1 MVYTSSDETAS
12 PILAAGS
19 PFRRQ
24 VKIVATLGPAVS
36 EPDDLAAIIDTGV
49 DVARVNCAH
58 GTVEGRARQIEL
70 VREIA
75 ESRRRNIPILLDL
88 QGLKIRTGPLAGP
101 EPAMLARG
109 SKVRVYPEPVV
120 STREQLGVTYPGL
133 LDAVRPE
140 SRILLADGLI
150 ELVVEEIEDDH
161 VVCGVGR
168 GGPLA
173 ARQGVTLPNVRLQNA
188 SLTDQDRI
196 DVQFAAD
203 KRVEF
208 LGLSFISSAAD
219 IVVARDYARS
229 LGATP
234 GIVAKIER
242 PAALDDMDA
251 IVRTADAVMVA
262 RGDMGVQ
269 LPLERVPLVQKEII
283 AACNRAGTPVIT
295 ATQMLE
301 SMIMQP
307 VPTRAEASDV
317 ANAVLDGADAVML
330 SAETATGRNPV
341 AAVEMM
347 GRIIREVERHGPI
360 RSPAVS
366 QILPAT
372 DPEQI
377 ITDALG
383 RAAREMTDAAPI
395 DCIVVFTLSGASARL
410 VAKFRPGVLVIAI
423 TPDPYVARKLSL
435 VWGVR
440 AIVSPIIDE
449 INALFA
455 SAGRQIVEAGYANA
469 GDEALFVGSVPIYH
483 VSGRTNLLHVRTL
496 DD

>member
-1 MVYTSSDETAS
+1 MVFTSDDQPAAS
-12 PILAAGS
+12 ILATGS

-36 EPDDLAAIIDTGV
+36 DPADLAAIIDTGV

-58 GTVEGRARQIEL
+58 GTVEARARQIAL

-75 ESRRRNIPILLDL
+75 DSRRRHIPILLDL
-88 QGLKIRTGPLAGP
+88 QGLKIRTGPLADS

-109 SKVRVYPEPVV
+109 SKVRVYPSPVT
-120 STREQLGVTYPGL
+120 STREQLGVTYPEL
-133 LDAVRPE
+133 LDVVHPE
-140 SRILLADGLI
+140 SRLLLADGLI
-150 ELVVEEIEDDH
+150 ELVVERVEGDH

-188 SLTDQDRI
+188 SLTEQDKT
-196 DVQFAAD
+196 DVQFAVD
-203 KRVEF
+203 QRVEF

-219 IVVARDYARS
+219 ITTARDYAYS

-251 IVRTADAVMVA
+251 IVRTADVVMVA

-283 AACNRAGTPVIT
+283 AACNRVGTPVIT

-317 ANAVLDGADAVML
+317 ANAVLDGTDAVML
-330 SAETATGRNPV
+330 SAETATGRHPV

-347 GRIIREVERHGPI
+347 SRIVREVERHGPI
-360 RSPAVS
+360 RSPAVR
-366 QILPAT
+366 QMLLAT

-383 RAAREMTDAAPI
+383 RAAREMTDVAPI
-395 DCIVVFTLSGASARL
+395 SCIVVFTLSGASARL
-410 VAKFRPGVLVIAI
+410 VAKFRPRVPVIAM
-423 TPDPYVARKLSL
+423 TTDPYVARKLSMI
-435 VWGVR
+435 WGIR
-440 AIVSPIIDE
+440 ALVSPLIDE
-449 INALFA
+449 INELFA
-455 SAGRQIVEAGYANA
+455 SAGRQIVEAGYAAA

-483 VSGRTNLLHVRTL
+483 VSGRTNLMHVRTL
-496 DD
+496 DS

>member
-1 MVYTSSDETAS
+1 MVFTSDEEAPAS
-12 PILAAGS
+12 ILAAGS

-36 EPDDLAAIIDTGV
+36 DADQLAAIIDTGV

-58 GTVEGRARQIEL
+58 GTTESRARQITL

-75 ESRRRNIPILLDL
+75 AARRRHIPILLDL
-88 QGLKIRTGPLAGP
+88 QGLKIRTGPLEGDD
-101 EPAMLARG
+101 PAMLARG
-109 SKVRVYPEPVV
+109 SKVRVYPRPVP
-120 STREQLGVTYPGL
+120 STRAQIGITYPDL
-133 LDAVRPE
+133 LEAVGAG

-150 ELVVEEIEDDH
+150 ELVVECVEGDH

-188 SLTDQDRI
+188 SLTDQDKI

-203 KRVEF
+203 HEVEY

-219 IVVARDYARS
+219 ITVARDFAQS
-229 LGATP
+229 LGARP

-242 PAALDDMDA
+242 PAALDDMEA

-317 ANAVLDGADAVML
+317 ANAVLDGTDAVML
-330 SAETATGRNPV
+330 SAETATGRHPV

-347 GRIIREVERHGPI
+347 SRIVREVERHGPI
-360 RSPAVS
+360 RSSALS
-366 QILPAT
+366 QLLPAS
-372 DPEQI
+372 DLDQI

-410 VAKFRPGVLVIAI
+410 VAKFRPGVPVIAM
-423 TPDPYVARKLSL
+423 TTDPYVARKLSL
-435 VWGVR
+435 VWGIR
-440 AIVSPIIDE
+440 ALVSPLIDD
-449 INALFA
+449 INELFA
-455 SAGRQIVEAGYANA
+455 SAGRQIIDAGYASP
-469 GDEALFVGSVPIYH
+469 GDEALFVGSVPIYR
-483 VSGRTNLLHVRTL
+483 VSGRTNLLHVRRL

>member
-1 MVYTSSDETAS
+1 MVYTARDAAASS
-12 PILAAGS
+12 ILAAGS

-24 VKIVATLGPAVS
+24 VKIVATLGPSVS
-36 EPDDLAAIIDTGV
+36 EVDNLAAIIDTGV

-58 GTVEGRARQIEL
+58 GTIEGRTRQIAM

-88 QGLKIRTGPLAGP
+88 PGLKIRTGPLEGS

-109 SKVRVYPEPVV
+109 TKVRVYSTPVI
-120 STREQLGVTYPGL
+120 STREQLGVTYPDL
-133 LDAVRPE
+133 LSVVQPE

-150 ELVVEEIEDDH
+150 ELVVESIENDH

-173 ARQGVTLPNVRLQNA
+173 GRQGVTLPNVRLQNA
-188 SLTDQDRI
+188 SLTEQDKI
-196 DVQFAAD
+196 DIRFAARQ
-203 KRVEF
+203 RVEY
-208 LGLSFISSAAD
+208 LGLSFISSADD
-219 IVVARDYARS
+219 IIVAREYART
-229 LGATP
+229 LGITP

-242 PAALDDMDA
+242 PAAIDDMDA

-269 LPLERVPLVQKEII
+269 LPLERVPIVQKEII

-307 VPTRAEASDV
+307 VPTRAETSDV
-317 ANAVLDGADAVML
+317 ANAVLDGTDAVML
-330 SAETATGRNPV
+330 SAETATGRHPV

-347 GRIIREVERHGPI
+347 SRIIHEVERHGPI

-366 QILPAT
+366 RTLPAT

-410 VAKFRPGVLVIAI
+410 VAKFRPGVPVIAM
-423 TPDPYVARKLSL
+423 TTDPYVARKLSL
-435 VWGVR
+435 VWGIR
-440 AIVSPIIDE
+440 ALVFSMTDDIDE
-449 INALFA
+449 LFA
-455 SAGRQIVEAGYANA
+455 TASRQTIEAGYANV
-469 GDEALFVGSVPIYH
+469 GDEALFVGSIPIYR

-496 DD
+496 TD